1 MIKDFEQFR
10 EVKPLNGFQPDV
22 GRLVWIIEA
31 ARFRLYE
38 VLEELE
44 KLNTAVLDWQPE
56 YGGNSIGTL
65 LYHIAAIEI
74 DWLYC
79 EVLEKPFPPDV
90 VAMLPYPV
98 RDGDGRLTAVTGESL
113 AQHQQRLDQCR
124 QHLHTTYQNISVEA
138 FRTLH
143 HFEHYDVTPEWVL
156 HHLIQHETEHRG
168 QITEV
173 ILLAQKALG

>member
-1 MIKDFEQFR
+1 MIEDFEKIR
-10 EVKPLNGFQPDV
+10 EVKILDGFDPEV
-22 GRLVWIIEA
+22 GRFVWLLEA

-38 VLEELE
+38 CLQGLD
-44 KLNTAVLDWQPE
+44 TAVLDWQPS

-79 EVLEKPFPPDV
+79 EVLEKPFPPEIN
-90 VAMLPYPV
+90 ALLPFHV
-98 RDGDGRLTAVTGESL
+98 RDKTGRLTVVTNQSL
-113 AQHQQRLDQCR
+113 AKHQDRLDACR
-124 QHLHTTYQNISVEA
+124 THLLNTYRGMSIDD
-138 FRTLH
+138 FRRQR
-143 HFEHYDVTPEWVL
+143 HFDNYDVSPEWVL

-173 ILLAQKALG
+173 ILLAQKDMA

>member
-1 MIKDFEQFR
+1 MVRDFEKFH
-10 EVKPLNGFQPDV
+10 EIKVLDGFHPEV
-22 GRLVWIIEA
+22 GRLVWMLEA
-31 ARFRLYE
+31 ARFRLYDR
-38 VLEELE
+38 LGELE
-44 KLNTAVLDWQPE
+44 DLNTAVLDWQPE

-79 EVLEKPFPPDV
+79 EVLENPFPPDV
-90 VAMLPYPV
+90 EALLPYPV
-98 RDGDGRLTAVTGESL
+98 RDENERLTAVTGESL
-113 AQHQQRLDQCR
+113 VQHRQRLDQCR
-124 QHLHTTYQNISVEA
+124 KHLINTYQNMSVEA

-173 ILLAQKALG
+173 YWLAKKALG